1 MQKLTKFLYSQ
12 CTVADLVLDIISQFG
27 KSPVIT
33 FRHEYRVVA
42 KSGITTF
49 FFDYFAFYHSFKEI
63 LLSVQYQR
71 NSGAEL
77 CFTVFLSVQFV
88 KKFMLAEM
96 AATASKDS
104 LQGLLDNSREV
115 GNQLSAQVKN
125 LLRDTTKMG
134 NSIRQ
139 YQSMLNVNMTEQE
152 KLNALLSQ
160 KKNELNERER
170 TINELQDM
178 IKAQNDKVQN
188 LLSNVKD
195 ALLGFS
201 TDELTVREKDGKVY
215 VAMSDKLLF
224 QSGSAR
230 LDKRGEEALGKL
242 AEVLN
247 KQTDIDVFIEG
258 HTDNKPIN
266 TVQFKDNWDLSVIR
280 ATSVVRILI
289 KNYNVNPLQIQPSG
303 RGEYMPIDDNETIEG
318 RSKNRRTEIIMAP
331 KLDKLFQ
338 MLQSSEESK

>member
-1 MQKLTKFLYSQ
+1 M
-12 CTVADLVLDIISQFG
+12 
-27 KSPVIT
+27 
-33 FRHEYRVVA
+33 
-42 KSGITTF
+42 
-49 FFDYFAFYHSFKEI
+49 
-63 LLSVQYQR
+63 SVQI
-71 NSGAEL
+71 
-77 CFTVFLSVQFV
+77 
-88 KKFMLAEM
+88 
-96 AATASKDS
+96 
-104 LQGLLDNSREV
+104 
-115 GNQLSAQVKN
+115 KN
-125 LLRDTTKMG
+125 LMRDTTKMG

-152 KLNALLSQ
+152 KLNALLNQ
-160 KKNELNERER
+160 KKNELNEREC
-170 TINELQDM
+170 TINELQQM
-178 IKAQNDKVQN
+178 INAQNEKVRK
-188 LLSNVKD
+188 LLSSVKD

-201 TDELTVREKDGKVY
+201 SDELTVREKDGKVY

-266 TVQFKDNWDLSVIR
+266 TVQFKDNLDLSVIR

-303 RGEYMPIDDNETIEG
+303 RGEYMPVDDNETAEG

-331 KLDKLFQ
+331 KLDKLMQ
-338 MLQSSEESK
+338 LLQ

>member
-1 MQKLTKFLYSQ
+1 MKKITLFTFLT
-12 CTVADLVLDIISQFG
+12 
-27 KSPVIT
+27 
-33 FRHEYRVVA
+33 
-42 KSGITTF
+42 
-49 FFDYFAFYHSFKEI
+49 I
-63 LLSVQYQR
+63 LLCTSCV
-71 NSGAEL
+71 
-77 CFTVFLSVQFV
+77 TK
-88 KKFMLAEM
+88 KKFMLAEL

-104 LQGLLDNSREV
+104 LQGLLTDCRNT
-115 GNQLSAQVKN
+115 GNQMSVQIKN
-125 LLRDTTKMG
+125 LMRDTTKMG

-152 KLNALLSQ
+152 KLNALLNQ

-170 TINELQDM
+170 TINELQQM
-178 IKAQNDKVQN
+178 INAQTEKVRK
-188 LLSNVKD
+188 LLSSVKD

-201 TDELTVREKDGKVY
+201 SDELTVREKDGKVY

-303 RGEYMPIDDNETIEG
+303 RGEYMPVDDNETAEG

-338 MLQSSEESK
+338 MLQSTEE

>member
-1 MQKLTKFLYSQ
+1 
-12 CTVADLVLDIISQFG
+12 
-27 KSPVIT
+27 
-33 FRHEYRVVA
+33 
-42 KSGITTF
+42 
-49 FFDYFAFYHSFKEI
+49 
-63 LLSVQYQR
+63 
-71 NSGAEL
+71 
-77 CFTVFLSVQFV
+77 
-88 KKFMLAEM
+88 
-96 AATASKDS
+96 
-104 LQGLLDNSREV
+104 
-115 GNQLSAQVKN
+115 
-125 LLRDTTKMG
+125 
-134 NSIRQ
+134 
-139 YQSMLNVNMTEQE
+139 MTEQE
-152 KLNALLSQ
+152 KLTALLSQ

-280 ATSVVRILI
+280 ATSVVRRILI

-303 RGEYMPIDDNETIEG
+303 RGEYMPVDDNETIEG

>member
-1 MQKLTKFLYSQ
+1 MKKITLFTFLT
-12 CTVADLVLDIISQFG
+12 
-27 KSPVIT
+27 
-33 FRHEYRVVA
+33 
-42 KSGITTF
+42 
-49 FFDYFAFYHSFKEI
+49 I
-63 LLSVQYQR
+63 LLCTSCV
-71 NSGAEL
+71 
-77 CFTVFLSVQFV
+77 TK
-88 KKFMLAEM
+88 KKFMLAEL

-104 LQGLLDNSREV
+104 LQGLLTDCRNT
-115 GNQLSAQVKN
+115 GNQMSVQIKN
-125 LLRDTTKMG
+125 LMRDTTKMG

-152 KLNALLSQ
+152 KLNALLNQ

-170 TINELQDM
+170 TINELQQM
-178 IKAQNDKVQN
+178 INAQNEKVRK
-188 LLSNVKD
+188 LLSSVKD

-201 TDELTVREKDGKVY
+201 SDELSVREKDGKVY

-303 RGEYMPIDDNETIEG
+303 RGEYMPVDDNETAEG

-338 MLQSSEESK
+338 MLQSTEE

>member
-1 MQKLTKFLYSQ
+1 MKKITLFTLLTLLL
-12 CTVADLVLDIISQFG
+12 CTSCVT
-27 KSPVIT
+27 K
-33 FRHEYRVVA
+33 
-42 KSGITTF
+42 
-49 FFDYFAFYHSFKEI
+49 
-63 LLSVQYQR
+63 
-71 NSGAEL
+71 
-77 CFTVFLSVQFV
+77 
-88 KKFMLAEM
+88 KKFMLAEL
-96 AATASKDS
+96 AATANKDS
-104 LQGLLDNSREV
+104 LQGLLTDCRNT
-115 GNQLSAQVKN
+115 GNQMSVQIKN
-125 LLRDTTKMG
+125 LMRDTTKMG

-152 KLNALLSQ
+152 KLNALLNQ

-170 TINELQDM
+170 TINELQQM
-178 IKAQNDKVQN
+178 INAQNEKVRK
-188 LLSNVKD
+188 LLSSVKD

-201 TDELTVREKDGKVY
+201 SDELTVREKDGKVY

>member
-1 MQKLTKFLYSQ
+1 MKKITLFTFLT
-12 CTVADLVLDIISQFG
+12 
-27 KSPVIT
+27 
-33 FRHEYRVVA
+33 
-42 KSGITTF
+42 
-49 FFDYFAFYHSFKEI
+49 I
-63 LLSVQYQR
+63 LLCTSCV
-71 NSGAEL
+71 
-77 CFTVFLSVQFV
+77 TK
-88 KKFMLAEM
+88 KKFMLAEL

-104 LQGLLDNSREV
+104 LQGLLTDCRNT
-115 GNQLSAQVKN
+115 GNQMSVQIKN
-125 LLRDTTKMG
+125 LMRDTTKMG

-152 KLNALLSQ
+152 KLNALLNQ

-170 TINELQDM
+170 TINELQQM
-178 IKAQNDKVQN
+178 INAQNEKVRK
-188 LLSNVKD
+188 LLSSVKD

-201 TDELTVREKDGKVY
+201 SDELTVREKDGKVY

-289 KNYNVNPLQIQPSG
+289 KKYNVNPLQIQPSG
-303 RGEYMPIDDNETIEG
+303 RGEYMPVDDNETAEG

-338 MLQSSEESK
+338 MLQSTEE

>member
-1 MQKLTKFLYSQ
+1 MKKITLFTFLT
-12 CTVADLVLDIISQFG
+12 
-27 KSPVIT
+27 
-33 FRHEYRVVA
+33 
-42 KSGITTF
+42 
-49 FFDYFAFYHSFKEI
+49 I
-63 LLSVQYQR
+63 LLCTSCV
-71 NSGAEL
+71 
-77 CFTVFLSVQFV
+77 TK
-88 KKFMLAEM
+88 KKFMLAEL

-104 LQGLLDNSREV
+104 LQGLLTDCRNT
-115 GNQLSAQVKN
+115 GNQMSVQIKN
-125 LLRDTTKMG
+125 LMRDTTKMG

-152 KLNALLSQ
+152 KLNALLNQ

-170 TINELQDM
+170 TINELQQM
-178 IKAQNDKVQN
+178 INAQNEKVRK
-188 LLSNVKD
+188 LLSSVKD

-201 TDELTVREKDGKVY
+201 SDELTVREKDGKVY

-242 AEVLN
+242 AEELN

-303 RGEYMPIDDNETIEG
+303 RGEYMPVDDNETAEG

-338 MLQSSEESK
+338 MLQSTEE

>member
-1 MQKLTKFLYSQ
+1 MKKITLFTFLT
-12 CTVADLVLDIISQFG
+12 
-27 KSPVIT
+27 
-33 FRHEYRVVA
+33 
-42 KSGITTF
+42 
-49 FFDYFAFYHSFKEI
+49 I
-63 LLSVQYQR
+63 LLCTSCV
-71 NSGAEL
+71 
-77 CFTVFLSVQFV
+77 TK
-88 KKFMLAEM
+88 KKFMLAEL

-104 LQGLLDNSREV
+104 LQGLLTDCRNT
-115 GNQLSAQVKN
+115 GNQMSVQIKN
-125 LLRDTTKMG
+125 LMRDTTKMG

-152 KLNALLSQ
+152 KLNALLNQ

-170 TINELQDM
+170 TINELQQM
-178 IKAQNDKVQN
+178 INAQNEKVRK
-188 LLSNVKD
+188 LLSSVKD

-201 TDELTVREKDGKVY
+201 SDELTVREKDGKVY

-303 RGEYMPIDDNETIEG
+303 RGEYMPVDDNETAEG

-331 KLDKLFQ
+331 RLVKLFQ
-338 MLQSSEESK
+338 MLQSTEE

>member
-1 MQKLTKFLYSQ
+1 MKKITLFTFLT
-12 CTVADLVLDIISQFG
+12 
-27 KSPVIT
+27 
-33 FRHEYRVVA
+33 
-42 KSGITTF
+42 
-49 FFDYFAFYHSFKEI
+49 I
-63 LLSVQYQR
+63 LLCTSCV
-71 NSGAEL
+71 
-77 CFTVFLSVQFV
+77 TK
-88 KKFMLAEM
+88 KKFMLAEL

-104 LQGLLDNSREV
+104 LQGLLTDCRNT
-115 GNQLSAQVKN
+115 GNQMSVQIKN
-125 LLRDTTKMG
+125 LMRDTTKMG

-152 KLNALLSQ
+152 KLNALLNQ

-170 TINELQDM
+170 TINELQQM
-178 IKAQNDKVQN
+178 INAQNEKVRK
-188 LLSNVKD
+188 LLSSVKD

-201 TDELTVREKDGKVY
+201 SDELTVREKDGKVY

-247 KQTDIDVFIEG
+247 KQTDIDMFIEG

-303 RGEYMPIDDNETIEG
+303 RGEYMPVDDNETAEG

-338 MLQSSEESK
+338 MLQSTEE

>member
-1 MQKLTKFLYSQ
+1 MKKITLFTLFTLLLCTSCVTK
-12 CTVADLVLDIISQFG
+12 
-27 KSPVIT
+27 
-33 FRHEYRVVA
+33 
-42 KSGITTF
+42 
-49 FFDYFAFYHSFKEI
+49 
-63 LLSVQYQR
+63 
-71 NSGAEL
+71 
-77 CFTVFLSVQFV
+77 

-104 LQGLLDNSREV
+104 LQGLLNNSREV

-152 KLNALLSQ
+152 ERNALLSQ

-201 TDELTVREKDGKVY
+201 TDELTVRKKDGKVY

-224 QSGSAR
+224 HSGSAR
-230 LDKRGEEALGKL
+230 LDKRGGEALGKL
-242 AEVLN
+242 GEVLN
-247 KQTDIDVFIEG
+247 KQTELAVCIAG
-258 HTDNKPIN
+258 HT
-266 TVQFKDNWDLSVIR
+266 
-280 ATSVVRILI
+280 
-289 KNYNVNPLQIQPSG
+289 
-303 RGEYMPIDDNETIEG
+303 
-318 RSKNRRTEIIMAP
+318 
-331 KLDKLFQ
+331 
-338 MLQSSEESK
+338 

>member
-1 MQKLTKFLYSQ
+1 MKKITLFTFLT
-12 CTVADLVLDIISQFG
+12 
-27 KSPVIT
+27 
-33 FRHEYRVVA
+33 
-42 KSGITTF
+42 
-49 FFDYFAFYHSFKEI
+49 I
-63 LLSVQYQR
+63 LLSTSCV
-71 NSGAEL
+71 
-77 CFTVFLSVQFV
+77 TK
-88 KKFMLAEM
+88 KKFMLAEL

-104 LQGLLDNSREV
+104 LQGLLTDCRNT
-115 GNQLSAQVKN
+115 GNQMSVQIKN
-125 LLRDTTKMG
+125 LMRDTTKMG

-152 KLNALLSQ
+152 KLNALLNQ

-170 TINELQDM
+170 TINELQQM
-178 IKAQNDKVQN
+178 INAQNEKVRK
-188 LLSNVKD
+188 LLSSVKD

-201 TDELTVREKDGKVY
+201 SDELTVREKDGKVY

-303 RGEYMPIDDNETIEG
+303 RGEYMPVDDNETAEG

-338 MLQSSEESK
+338 MLQSTEE

>member
-1 MQKLTKFLYSQ
+1 MKKITLFTFLT
-12 CTVADLVLDIISQFG
+12 
-27 KSPVIT
+27 
-33 FRHEYRVVA
+33 
-42 KSGITTF
+42 
-49 FFDYFAFYHSFKEI
+49 I
-63 LLSVQYQR
+63 LLCTSCV
-71 NSGAEL
+71 
-77 CFTVFLSVQFV
+77 TK
-88 KKFMLAEM
+88 KKFMLAEL

-104 LQGLLDNSREV
+104 LQGLLTDCRNT
-115 GNQLSAQVKN
+115 GNQMSVQIKN
-125 LLRDTTKMG
+125 LMRDTTKMG

-152 KLNALLSQ
+152 KLNALLNQ

-170 TINELQDM
+170 TINELQQM
-178 IKAQNDKVQN
+178 INAQNEKVRK
-188 LLSNVKD
+188 LLSSVKD
-195 ALLGFS
+195 TLLGFS
-201 TDELTVREKDGKVY
+201 SDELTVREKDGKVY

-303 RGEYMPIDDNETIEG
+303 RGEYMPVDDNETAEG

-338 MLQSSEESK
+338 MLQSTEE

>member
-1 MQKLTKFLYSQ
+1 MKKITLFTFLT
-12 CTVADLVLDIISQFG
+12 
-27 KSPVIT
+27 
-33 FRHEYRVVA
+33 
-42 KSGITTF
+42 
-49 FFDYFAFYHSFKEI
+49 I
-63 LLSVQYQR
+63 LLCTSCV
-71 NSGAEL
+71 
-77 CFTVFLSVQFV
+77 TK
-88 KKFMLAEM
+88 KKFMLAEL

-104 LQGLLDNSREV
+104 LQGLLTDCRNT
-115 GNQLSAQVKN
+115 GNQMSVQIKTLM
-125 LLRDTTKMG
+125 RDTTKRG

-152 KLNALLSQ
+152 KLNALLNQ

-170 TINELQDM
+170 TINELQQM
-178 IKAQNDKVQN
+178 INAQNEKVRK
-188 LLSNVKD
+188 LLSSVKD

-201 TDELTVREKDGKVY
+201 SDELTVREKDGKVY

-303 RGEYMPIDDNETIEG
+303 RGEYMPVDDNETAEG

-338 MLQSSEESK
+338 MLQSTEE

>member
-1 MQKLTKFLYSQ
+1 MKKIALFTFLTLLL
-12 CTVADLVLDIISQFG
+12 CTSCVT
-27 KSPVIT
+27 K
-33 FRHEYRVVA
+33 
-42 KSGITTF
+42 
-49 FFDYFAFYHSFKEI
+49 
-63 LLSVQYQR
+63 
-71 NSGAEL
+71 
-77 CFTVFLSVQFV
+77 
-88 KKFMLAEM
+88 KKFMMTE
-96 AATASKDS
+96 AARIASIDS
-104 LQGLLDNSREV
+104 LQSFLTDCRNTGD
-115 GNQLSAQVKN
+115 QLSAQIKK
-125 LLRDTTKMG
+125 LLRDTTQMG

-139 YQSMLNVNMTEQE
+139 YQSMLSTNMTEQE

-160 KKNELNERER
+160 KKNELSERER

-178 IKAQNDKVQN
+178 INAQNEKVKQ
-188 LLSNVKD
+188 LLNSVKD

-289 KNYNVNPLQIQPSG
+289 KNYGVNPLQIQPSG
-303 RGEYMPIDDNETIEG
+303 RGEYMPVDDNETAEG

-338 MLQSSEESK
+338 MLQTSEEVK

>member
-1 MQKLTKFLYSQ
+1 MKKITLFTLLTLLL
-12 CTVADLVLDIISQFG
+12 CTSCVT
-27 KSPVIT
+27 K
-33 FRHEYRVVA
+33 
-42 KSGITTF
+42 
-49 FFDYFAFYHSFKEI
+49 
-63 LLSVQYQR
+63 
-71 NSGAEL
+71 
-77 CFTVFLSVQFV
+77 
-88 KKFMLAEM
+88 KKFMQAEM
-96 AATASKDS
+96 AATISKDS
-104 LQGLLDNSREV
+104 LQGLLTDCRNT
-115 GNQLSAQVKN
+115 GNQMSVQIKKLM
-125 LLRDTTKMG
+125 RDTTKMG

-152 KLNALLSQ
+152 KLNALLNQ

-170 TINELQDM
+170 TINELQQM
-178 IKAQNDKVQN
+178 INAQNEKVRK
-188 LLSNVKD
+188 LLSSVKD

-201 TDELTVREKDGKVY
+201 SDELTVREKDGKVY

-303 RGEYMPIDDNETIEG
+303 RGEYMPVDDNETAEG

-338 MLQSSEESK
+338 MLQSTEE

>member
-1 MQKLTKFLYSQ
+1 MKKITLFTFLT
-12 CTVADLVLDIISQFG
+12 
-27 KSPVIT
+27 
-33 FRHEYRVVA
+33 
-42 KSGITTF
+42 
-49 FFDYFAFYHSFKEI
+49 I
-63 LLSVQYQR
+63 LLCTSCV
-71 NSGAEL
+71 
-77 CFTVFLSVQFV
+77 TK
-88 KKFMLAEM
+88 KKFMLAEL

-104 LQGLLDNSREV
+104 LQGLLTDCRNTGKRMS
-115 GNQLSAQVKN
+115 GQIKN
-125 LLRDTTKMG
+125 LMRDTTKMG

-152 KLNALLSQ
+152 KLNALLNQ

-170 TINELQDM
+170 TINELQQM
-178 IKAQNDKVQN
+178 INAQNEKVRK
-188 LLSNVKD
+188 LLSSVKD

-201 TDELTVREKDGKVY
+201 SDELTVREKDGKVY

-289 KNYNVNPLQIQPSG
+289 KNYGVNPLQIQPSG
-303 RGEYMPIDDNETIEG
+303 RGEYMPVDDNETAEG

-338 MLQSSEESK
+338 MLQSTEE

>member
-1 MQKLTKFLYSQ
+1 MKKITLFTLLTLLL
-12 CTVADLVLDIISQFG
+12 CTSCVT
-27 KSPVIT
+27 K
-33 FRHEYRVVA
+33 
-42 KSGITTF
+42 
-49 FFDYFAFYHSFKEI
+49 
-63 LLSVQYQR
+63 
-71 NSGAEL
+71 
-77 CFTVFLSVQFV
+77 

-104 LQGLLDNSREV
+104 LQGLLNNSREV

-139 YQSMLNVNMTEQE
+139 YQSMLNVNMTEQ
-152 KLNALLSQ
+152 N
-160 KKNELNERER
+160 
-170 TINELQDM
+170 
-178 IKAQNDKVQN
+178 
-188 LLSNVKD
+188 
-195 ALLGFS
+195 
-201 TDELTVREKDGKVY
+201 

>member
-1 MQKLTKFLYSQ
+1 MKKITLFTFLT
-12 CTVADLVLDIISQFG
+12 
-27 KSPVIT
+27 
-33 FRHEYRVVA
+33 
-42 KSGITTF
+42 
-49 FFDYFAFYHSFKEI
+49 I
-63 LLSVQYQR
+63 LLCTSCV
-71 NSGAEL
+71 
-77 CFTVFLSVQFV
+77 TK
-88 KKFMLAEM
+88 KKFMLAEL

-104 LQGLLDNSREV
+104 LQGLLTDCRNT
-115 GNQLSAQVKN
+115 GNQMSVQIKILM
-125 LLRDTTKMG
+125 RDTTKMG

-152 KLNALLSQ
+152 KLNALLNQ
-160 KKNELNERER
+160 KKNELNEREC
-170 TINELQDM
+170 TINELQQM
-178 IKAQNDKVQN
+178 INAQNEKVRK
-188 LLSNVKD
+188 LLSSVKD

-201 TDELTVREKDGKVY
+201 SDELTVREKDGKVY

-303 RGEYMPIDDNETIEG
+303 RGEYMPVDDNETAEG

-338 MLQSSEESK
+338 MLQSTEE

>member
-1 MQKLTKFLYSQ
+1 MEKITLFTFLT
-12 CTVADLVLDIISQFG
+12 
-27 KSPVIT
+27 
-33 FRHEYRVVA
+33 
-42 KSGITTF
+42 
-49 FFDYFAFYHSFKEI
+49 I
-63 LLSVQYQR
+63 LLCTSCV
-71 NSGAEL
+71 
-77 CFTVFLSVQFV
+77 TK
-88 KKFMLAEM
+88 KKFMLAEL

-104 LQGLLDNSREV
+104 LQGLLTDCRNT
-115 GNQLSAQVKN
+115 GNQMSVQIKN
-125 LLRDTTKMG
+125 LMRDTTKMG

-152 KLNALLSQ
+152 KLNALLNQ
-160 KKNELNERER
+160 KKNELNEREC
-170 TINELQDM
+170 TINELQQM
-178 IKAQNDKVQN
+178 INAQNEKVRK
-188 LLSNVKD
+188 LLSSVKD

-201 TDELTVREKDGKVY
+201 SDELTVREKDGKVY

-303 RGEYMPIDDNETIEG
+303 RGEYMPVDDNETAEG

-338 MLQSSEESK
+338 MLQSTEE

>member
-1 MQKLTKFLYSQ
+1 MSRTIKEIYNEAVQERNRRLELTEFASDSKLSVMNGILW
-12 CTVADLVLDIISQFG
+12 TVAA
-27 KSPVIT
+27 VI
-33 FRHEYRVVA
+33 Y
-42 KSGITTF
+42 
-49 FFDYFAFYHSFKEI
+49 SFE
-63 LLSVQYQR
+63 
-71 NSGAEL
+71 
-77 CFTVFLSVQFV
+77 T
-88 KKFMLAEM
+88 
-96 AATASKDS
+96 
-104 LQGLLDNSREV
+104 LLDVFAVDISEAINNRIN
-115 GNQLSAQVKN
+115 GTPDYYA
-125 LLRDTTKMG
+125 
-134 NSIRQ
+134 
-139 YQSMLNVNMTEQE
+139 
-152 KLNALLSQ
+152 NALLQ
-160 KKNELNERER
+160 Y
-170 TINELQDM
+170 Q
-178 IKAQNDKVQN
+178 Q
-188 LLSNVKD
+188 
-195 ALLGFS
+195 G
-201 TDELTVREKDGKVY
+201 DELTVREKDGKVY

-303 RGEYMPIDDNETIEG
+303 RGEYMPVDDNETIEG

>member
-1 MQKLTKFLYSQ
+1 MKKIALFTFLTLLL
-12 CTVADLVLDIISQFG
+12 CTSCVT
-27 KSPVIT
+27 K
-33 FRHEYRVVA
+33 
-42 KSGITTF
+42 
-49 FFDYFAFYHSFKEI
+49 
-63 LLSVQYQR
+63 
-71 NSGAEL
+71 
-77 CFTVFLSVQFV
+77 
-88 KKFMLAEM
+88 KKFMLAEL

-104 LQGLLDNSREV
+104 LQGLLTDCRNT
-115 GNQLSAQVKN
+115 GNQMSVQIKN
-125 LLRDTTKMG
+125 LMRDTTKMG

-152 KLNALLSQ
+152 KLNAPLNQ
-160 KKNELNERER
+160 KKNELNEREC
-170 TINELQDM
+170 TINELQQM
-178 IKAQNDKVQN
+178 INAQNEKVRK
-188 LLSNVKD
+188 LLSSVKD

-201 TDELTVREKDGKVY
+201 SDELTVREKDGKVY

-303 RGEYMPIDDNETIEG
+303 RGEYMPVDDNETAEG

-338 MLQSSEESK
+338 MLQSTEE

>member
-1 MQKLTKFLYSQ
+1 MKKITLFTLLTLLL
-12 CTVADLVLDIISQFG
+12 CTSCVT
-27 KSPVIT
+27 K
-33 FRHEYRVVA
+33 
-42 KSGITTF
+42 
-49 FFDYFAFYHSFKEI
+49 
-63 LLSVQYQR
+63 
-71 NSGAEL
+71 
-77 CFTVFLSVQFV
+77 

-215 VAMSDKLLF
+215 VAMSDKLLLF

-303 RGEYMPIDDNETIEG
+303 RGEYMPVDDNETIEG

>member
-1 MQKLTKFLYSQ
+1 MKKITLFTLLTLLL
-12 CTVADLVLDIISQFG
+12 CTSCVT
-27 KSPVIT
+27 K
-33 FRHEYRVVA
+33 
-42 KSGITTF
+42 
-49 FFDYFAFYHSFKEI
+49 
-63 LLSVQYQR
+63 
-71 NSGAEL
+71 
-77 CFTVFLSVQFV
+77 
-88 KKFMLAEM
+88 KKFMQAEM
-96 AATASKDS
+96 AATISKDS
-104 LQGLLDNSREV
+104 LQGLLTDCRNT
-115 GNQLSAQVKN
+115 NAQMSAQIKN

-139 YQSMLNVNMTEQE
+139 YQSMLSTNMTEQE

-160 KKNELNERER
+160 KKNELSERER

-178 IKAQNDKVQN
+178 INAQNEKVKQ
-188 LLSNVKD
+188 LLNSVKD

-289 KNYNVNPLQIQPSG
+289 KNYGVNPLQIQPSG
-303 RGEYMPIDDNETIEG
+303 RGAYMPVDDNETAEG

-338 MLQSSEESK
+338 MLQTSEEVK